1 MNGISFKFDKAL
13 NFLSDNVL
21 ENNFSIASNALS
33 DLLNGKGKGNDF
45 LGWVNLPN
53 DIDNNLLDSIEESA
67 RVLSNNCDI
76 VVVIGIGGSYLGAKA
91 VIEAL
96 NNSFNLL
103 QKDRKNPIVLFAG
116 QNIGE
121 DYLFELQELLKDK
134 KFGIISISK
143 SGTTTEP
150 AIAFRLLKTQLEN
163 QAGKEVAKKLI
174 ICITDKEKGA
184 LRILADKEGF
194 TTYVIPDNVGG
205 RFSVL
210 TPVGLLPIAVAGY
223 DIRALVNG
231 AIDMKNKAIVPST
244 DNIAIQYAIIRN
256 ELYKTGK
263 KIELLVNFNPKLHY
277 IAEWWKQLYGESEGK
292 DGKGIFPAAVD
303 FTTDLHS
310 MGQYIQDGERHLFE
324 TVITVEKSTHSLLIP
339 HDKDNLDGLNFL
351 AGKNIDNVN
360 KMAELGTSIAHVD
373 GGVPNLKIVLPEL
386 SEYYLGQLLYFFE
399 IACGISGYI
408 LGVNPFNQP
417 GVEAYKKNMFA
428 LLDKPGYEE
437 ESKLIKNK
445 L

>member
-21 ENNFSIASNALS
+21 ENNFSIASIALS

-53 DIDNNLLDSIEESA
+53 DIDNYLLDSIEESA
-67 RVLSNNCDI
+67 RVLRNNCDI

-96 NNSFNLL
+96 NNSFDLL

-121 DYLFELQELLKDK
+121 DYLFELQEILKDK

-324 TVITVEKSTHSLLIP
+324 TVITIEKSTHSLLIP

-360 KMAELGTSIAHVD
+360 KMAELGTCIAHVD

>member
-21 ENNFSIASNALS
+21 ENNFSIASIALS

-53 DIDNNLLDSIEESA
+53 DIDNYLLDSIEESA
-67 RVLSNNCDI
+67 RVLRNNCDI

-96 NNSFNLL
+96 NNSFDLL
-103 QKDRKNPIVLFAG
+103 QKDRKNPVVLFAG

-360 KMAELGTSIAHVD
+360 KMAELGTCIAHVD

-386 SEYYLGQLLYFFE
+386 SEYNLGQLLYFFE

>member
-1 MNGISFKFDKAL
+1 MNSISFKFDKAL

-21 ENNFSIASNALS
+21 ENNFSIASIALS

-53 DIDNNLLDSIEESA
+53 DIDNYLLDSIEESA
-67 RVLSNNCDI
+67 RVLRNNCDI

-96 NNSFNLL
+96 NNSFDLL

-360 KMAELGTSIAHVD
+360 KMAELGTCIAHVD

-386 SEYYLGQLLYFFE
+386 SEYNLGQLLYFFE

>member
-21 ENNFSIASNALS
+21 ENNFSIASIALS

-53 DIDNNLLDSIEESA
+53 DIDNYLLDSIEESA
-67 RVLSNNCDI
+67 RVLRNNCDI

-96 NNSFNLL
+96 NNSFDLL

-324 TVITVEKSTHSLLIP
+324 TVITIEKSTHSLLIP

-360 KMAELGTSIAHVD
+360 KMAELGTCIAHVD

-386 SEYYLGQLLYFFE
+386 SEYNLGQLLYFFE

>member
-21 ENNFSIASNALS
+21 ENNFSIASIALS

-67 RVLSNNCDI
+67 RVLRNNCDI

-96 NNSFNLL
+96 NNSFDLL

-121 DYLFELQELLKDK
+121 DYLFELQEILKDK

-210 TPVGLLPIAVAGY
+210 TPVGLLPIAVVGY

-231 AIDMKNKAIVPST
+231 AIDMKKKAIVPST

-360 KMAELGTSIAHVD
+360 KMAELGTCIAHVD

>member
-21 ENNFSIASNALS
+21 ENNFSIASIALS

-53 DIDNNLLDSIEESA
+53 DIDNYLLDSIEESA
-67 RVLSNNCDI
+67 RVLRNNCDI

-96 NNSFNLL
+96 NNSFDLL

-360 KMAELGTSIAHVD
+360 KMAELGTCIAHVD

-386 SEYYLGQLLYFFE
+386 SEYNLGQLLYFFE